1 MKEAK
6 VEQRSEYRVSDTKE
20 QEKIRMRE
28 QGREIQCLKRG
39 GG

>member
-6 VEQRSEYRVSDTKE
+6 VEQRSEYRVPDTKE

-28 QGREIQCLKRG
+28 QGREI
-39 GG
+39 